1 MIIIPAIDLKD
12 GKVVRLKQGK
22 FEEVT
27 IYSQEPIKIAQK
39 WQEKGATIIHVVDL
53 DGAQKGELQN
63 VSLIKEIAKSL
74 DIPVQMGGGI
84 RKAEDIEQLLSNGIN
99 RVVLGTKAIEDRTF
113 LKEIIDQWQERIIV
127 SLDCTNG
134 MVAQRGWTSVS
145 ELKAIDFIQELEN
158 LGLSHFIY
166 TDISRDG
173 MLTGPNLH
181 ALKEILRKVSIP
193 VIASGGVSHLDDIR
207 ELKKLEPDGL
217 MGAIVGKALYEGKF
231 DLKTAI
237 DLCSLKG

>member
-1 MIIIPAIDLKD
+1 MIVIPAIDIKD

-22 FEEVT
+22 FEDVT
-27 IYSQEPIKIAQK
+27 IYSQEPIKIAEK
-39 WQEKGATIIHVVDL
+39 WQEKGAAIIHVVDL

-63 VSLIKEIAKSL
+63 TRLIMELAKSL

-84 RKAEDIEQLLSNGIN
+84 RKAEDIEQLLSGGIN

-113 LKEIIDQWQERIIV
+113 LKEILDEWQERIIV
-127 SLDCTNG
+127 SLDCANG
-134 MVAQRGWTSVS
+134 MVTQRGWTSVS

-181 ALKEILRKVSIP
+181 ALKEILTKVSIP